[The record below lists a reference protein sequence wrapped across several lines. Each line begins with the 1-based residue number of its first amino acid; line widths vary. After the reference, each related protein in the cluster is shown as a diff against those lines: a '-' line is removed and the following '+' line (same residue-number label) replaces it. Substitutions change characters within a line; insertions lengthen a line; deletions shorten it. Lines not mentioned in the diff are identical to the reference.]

1 MSAKTYSIAIGL
13 LLGLR
18 FSSFVLVLA
27 SSLCVA
33 SALAY
38 GVAHG
43 SGFWATTFAIVLSQI
58 STQLGYFV
66 GSAILSFAAKNSV
79 NTADRNAGIVAMPR
93 PAR

>member
-1 MSAKTYSIAIGL
+1 MTIITILALIGL

-18 FSSFVLVLA
+18 FSSFVLVPA

-43 SGFWATTFAIVLSQI
+43 SGFWATTSAIVLSQV

-79 NTADRNAGIVAMPR
+79 NTADRNTGIVAMPR
-93 PAR
+93 LAR